1 MSNITFKSVQSDG
14 FDSIYADM
22 QIQFPSEELKPF
34 NVFVKLLSAG
44 KIECLCAYDN
54 FTQVGYLIF
63 AKAAEFIWLDY
74 IAVKKEFHSKGYG
87 RKILACFKN
96 MFLEVE
102 KPCIENP
109 DTLRRIKFYESLGAK
124 KLGFEYL
131 YPNNSGGLEMD
142 LYFLGD
148 VMPDNDKIFSVIKTV
163 FENVHT
169 DINDLNK
176 FIDKIYKA
184 THSI

>member
-1 MSNITFKSVQSDG
+1 MSNITFKTVQPDG
-14 FDSIYADM
+14 FGQIYADM
-22 QIQFPSEELKPF
+22 QMQFPPEELKPF
-34 NVFVKLLSAG
+34 NVFVKLLSEG
-44 KIECLCAYDN
+44 KLECLGAYDN
-54 FTQVGYLIF
+54 LTQVGYLIF
-63 AKAAEFIWLDY
+63 AKADEFIWLDY

-148 VMPDNDKIFSVIKTV
+148 NIPDNDKIFSVVKSV
-163 FENVHT
+163 FKNIHADVNEL
-169 DINDLNK
+169 DK

-184 THSI
+184 MHSI